1 MTAAAP
7 CRLAG
12 RPAAGG
18 LAFGPLHR
26 MSPALSVQSVQPG
39 PTPSLDDALTAA
51 RLDIER
57 LVAGETG
64 AARDILRFQLALLC
78 DPQLRGAAA
87 ALLAEGRSPGQAW
100 MQATAAE
107 VDGFLASGSE
117 MLQGRAADLADL
129 CRRVLAHLHE
139 GPAART
145 VPSGHVVIADD
156 LAPSEFLSTDW
167 TGGGLV
173 LRGGS
178 AASHVAV
185 LARARG
191 VPMIVAV
198 SGEDEPGATHALV
211 DGDRGYAVLQRDC
224 SAPCRVASPPPAA
237 PDCTAPSVT
246 ADGTAVDV
254 MINVSGFRDL
264 DEVGTA
270 GCDGIG
276 LVRSEFLL
284 GEGDLLSEEGQFAC
298 YRRLLAWADGRP
310 VRVRTVD
317 AGADKPVAGL
327 SDMLPGLRGL
337 RLSLGRPEVF
347 KVQLR
352 ALARAAAEAG
362 NLAVMFPMVTSPPE
376 FAEARALFAHEVAG
390 LVASR
395 VAARLPPLGA
405 MIEVPGAALAA
416 DLFDGAA
423 FFSIGSND
431 LYHHAMGVRRDEAA
445 CGPPAAH
452 DHPAMAML
460 IRAVVDAGRKLGVP
474 VSVCGDLAADPQK
487 LHWLL
492 SCGVRSLSVAARALG
507 PVRAAVRAAELSGAA
522 AAWSRQG

>member
-26 MSPALSVQSVQPG
+26 LSPLPGRPERSVRPG
-39 PTPSLDDALTAA
+39 PERSLDAALTAA

-57 LVAGETG
+57 LAAGETG
-64 AARDILRFQLALLC
+64 AARDILRFQLALLS

-87 ALLAEGRSPGQAW
+87 ALMAEGRSPGQAW

-117 MLQGRAADLADL
+117 MLRGRAADLADL
-129 CRRVLAHLHE
+129 CRRVLADLGE
-139 GPAART
+139 GPAARI

-156 LAPSEFLSTDW
+156 LAPSEFLATDW

-198 SGEDEPGATHALV
+198 GGGEAPGATHALV
-211 DGDRGYAVLQRDC
+211 DGDRGYAMLQADAA
-224 SAPCRVASPPPAA
+224 APPRAVPASPA
-237 PDCTAPSVT
+237 PRRTAPSVT
-246 ADGTAVDV
+246 ADGVAVEV
-254 MINVSGFRDL
+254 MMNVSGLREL
-264 DEVGTA
+264 DEVGAA
-270 GCDGIG
+270 GCDGVG

-284 GEGDLLSEEGQFAC
+284 ADVGLLSEEGQLAR

-317 AGADKPVAGL
+317 AGADKPFAGL
-327 SDMLPGLRGL
+327 SDILPGLRGL
-337 RLSLGRPEVF
+337 RLSLARPEVF

-362 NLAVMFPMVTSPPE
+362 NLAVMFPMVASPAE
-376 FAEARALFAHEVAG
+376 FAEARALFAREVSGLLGAG
-390 LVASR
+390 VP
-395 VAARLPPLGA
+395 ARMPPVGA

-416 DLFDGAA
+416 DLFDDAA
-423 FFSIGSND
+423 FLSIGSND
-431 LYHHAMGVRRDEAA
+431 LYHHATGVRRDEALSEPSP
-445 CGPPAAH
+445 GH

-474 VSVCGDLAADPQK
+474 VSVCGDLAADPRK

-492 SCGVRSLSVAARALG
+492 SCGVRSLSVAARAVG
-507 PVRAAVRAAELSGAA
+507 PVRAAVHAAGRAGAGWSG
-522 AAWSRQG
+522 RG